1 MRTSTPMIGRIVPVY
16 RCVLSSVLRDKAKV
30 WLLGVT
36 CLAIVGMTVGFRLG
50 IPDWQG
56 AGAQSL
62 YFICIQLL
70 LPGCVLVVAANGV
83 YSEMRSEGTLVY
95 LWLRPVSPALAV
107 AGSWLASMAVLFGA
121 VVVPLTVAGWVLDEP
136 VFLPALLALLAYSSI
151 FLALG
156 MMLKRPMLIGVLYI
170 YIWENVIG
178 SGFLGLERVTV
189 LHYIRSISAGSEDLG
204 FADMI
209 LVPFAPFVAAILVLL
224 GVSLAF
230 YALGVWLY
238 RRVEVP

>member
-1 MRTSTPMIGRIVPVY
+1 MMRTSTPMIGRIVPVY
-16 RCVLSSVLRDKAKV
+16 RCVLSSVLRDKAKM
-30 WLLGVT
+30 WLLGMT
-36 CLAIVGMTVGFRLG
+36 CLAIVGMTVSFRLG
-50 IPDWQG
+50 ISDWQG

-62 YFICIQLL
+62 YLICLQLL

-83 YSEMRSEGTLVY
+83 YSEMRNEGTLVY
-95 LWLRPVSPALAV
+95 LWLRPVSPALSV

-121 VVVPLTVAGWVLDEP
+121 VVVPLTVAGWVLGEP
-136 VFLPALLALLAYSSI
+136 IFLSALLALLAYSSI

-156 MMLKRPMLIGVLYI
+156 MMLKRPMLLGLLYI

-204 FADMI
+204 FAGMR
-209 LVPFAPFVAAILVLL
+209 LAPSATAILVLL

-230 YALGVWLY
+230 YALAVWLY